1 MIVGDWVG
9 YNSLYEELVDIAN
22 ERVHFWGTRTN
33 VADYLALSDFFC
45 LSSLWEGLP
54 ISLLEAGY
62 MGCFPICTPVG
73 GIVDVIKSDEQ
84 GILSNT
90 VSIDDYKFAIKKAL
104 TFDIDRNKISNY
116 YIKNYSISNTANI
129 YLECFKGQIYENI

>member
-1 MIVGDWVG
+1 M
-9 YNSLYEELVDIAN
+9 
-22 ERVHFWGTRTN
+22 
-33 VADYLALSDFFC
+33 
-45 LSSLWEGLP
+45 P